1 MKFKTFCGL
10 VRWSFEEYL
19 SFPML
24 EIIIAT
30 AVIGVLSQTTV
41 VLHFNDNY
49 SVLYRLTGTLF
60 MFITFG
66 VGSVFAHGF
75 AGGSS
80 KGEDKLLLSYPVKRW
95 HLFVSKFVALFF
107 TFVVVFFASYSMHIY
122 LAVLTPF
129 EPQFF
134 VGLFGLMLQILLVCT
149 VTITVSLFTKNEAI
163 SILSPI
169 LLLIGLESVTGSENY
184 LSAQGRLRYLSTHF
198 DEYVLGRTAP
208 GGLDVGVLTPEALII
223 TLSVPLIISVFLL
236 VLSFVY
242 FTHFMEVD

>member
-1 MKFKTFCGL
+1 MKFKTFRGL
-10 VRWSFEEYL
+10 VCWSFEEYL

-24 EIIIAT
+24 ELIIAT
-30 AVIGVLSQTTV
+30 AVIGVLSQTAI
-41 VLHFNDNY
+41 VLSFRDNY

-66 VGSVFAHGF
+66 VSAVFAHGF

-107 TFVVVFFASYSMHIY
+107 TFVVVFFAAYSMHIY
-122 LAVLTPF
+122 LAVLNPF
-129 EPQFF
+129 ELQYF
-134 VGLFGLMLQILLVCT
+134 VGLFGLLLQILLVCS

-169 LLLIGLESVTGSENY
+169 LLLIGLESVAGSENY
-184 LSAQGRLRYLSTHF
+184 LSAQGRLRYLSTHVA
-198 DEYVLGRTAP
+198 EYVTGKSAT
-208 GGLDVGVLTPEALII
+208 GGLAVSVLTPEALIL
-223 TLSVPLIISVFLL
+223 TLSVPLVISVVLL